1 MVPAD
6 PKGTWS
12 VANNRSTG
20 RTSRGGSRNTGSAA
34 SKPRSRTASQAVA
47 PGLARD
53 IWGIALIVS
62 AIAVAISVWFPQP
75 GGVPRFINEAL
86 IGAVGVGANAVP
98 ILMLVWAVSLVFD
111 RREVSEAAIGAG
123 LALIFLS
130 VIAMFSAATPVTSA
144 GFWTGTASGGY
155 VGGAIAWLLTVL
167 FYPVITY
174 VLLGGATLIGVVLA
188 TGVRLADVWQR
199 FLGLFERAEDE
210 DAPREPRRRLSGGAK
225 TLPLADLDADEPPAR
240 LAPSRAHRVDPEA
253 ERGTVPIPRA
263 SVPRRDTAFELPSLS
278 MLRVSPVSAAASR
291 ASDKELKST
300 AQVIE
305 STLATFDIPAYVESW
320 VAGPTVTLFEVKIAK
335 GVKVNRVTAL
345 SDDLALALATTTV
358 RVLAPIPG
366 KSLIG
371 IEVPNVHRTTVTLGD
386 VLAGGHTP
394 DTSPIMLGI
403 GKDVGGDSIVL
414 DLAAMPHLLIAGSTG
429 TGKSVCINSLLMSV
443 IMRATPD
450 EVRIIL
456 IDPKR
461 IELAL
466 YNGLPHLYVPVVTE
480 AKEAASA
487 LAWAVT
493 EMESRLRRLQKAGVR
508 NIAMYNAA
516 ARDGK
521 LPDGMEPMPYLIIVI
536 DELADLMMV
545 AAREVEDS
553 IVRLAQ
559 LARAAGI
566 HLVVATQRPST
577 DIITGLIKTNI
588 TTRIAF
594 AVSSGIDS
602 RVILDVSGAEK
613 LVGLGDML
621 LSTPALSKPKRV
633 QGALVSEE
641 EIVAVVDHMKKQAE
655 PDYHQE
661 ILHLKMTA
669 IGGSL
674 DDDSDDDPLTWEAAD
689 IVVTSRMGSTSL
701 LQRRLRVGYARA
713 GRIMDILE
721 QKGIVGPPDGSK
733 PREVLADIEELESIK
748 AFERKDAS
756 EDE

>member
-1 MVPAD
+1 
-6 PKGTWS
+6 
-12 VANNRSTG
+12 VAKNGSSDSP
-20 RTSRGGSRNTGSAA
+20 SRGT
-34 SKPRSRTASQAVA
+34 RSRTSAKSRSSAKHA
-47 PGLARD
+47 PAPTPGVSRD
-53 IWGIALIVS
+53 IWGIALVVL
-62 AIAVAISVWFPQP
+62 AIAVAIAVWVKPEAP
-75 GGVPRFINEAL
+75 VPAAVSIML
-86 IGAVGVGANAVP
+86 IRIVGVGASAVP
-98 ILMLVWAVSLVFD
+98 LLLLVWAISLVFD
-111 RREVSEAAIGAG
+111 RREVSEVAIGAG
-123 LALIFLS
+123 LAIIFLS
-130 VIAMFSAATPVTSA
+130 VIAMFSAATPVENA
-144 GFWTGTASGGY
+144 DYWLGATGGGY
-155 VGGAIAWLLTVL
+155 IGGAIAWLLSRLLGT
-167 FYPVITY
+167 VITY
-174 VLLGGATLIGVVLA
+174 VVLGGAALIGVVMA
-188 TGVRLADVWQR
+188 TGARLADVWER
-199 FLGLFERAEDE
+199 GLSMFERAETAE
-210 DAPREPRRRLSGGAK
+210 EPREPRRRLSPGAK
-225 TLPLADLDADEPPAR
+225 TLPLADLDTDEPAARPTPAR
-240 LAPSRAHRVDPEA
+240 PRRSDPEA
-253 ERGTVPIPRA
+253 ERNTVPVPRA
-263 SVPRRDTAFELPSLS
+263 SVPRRDTTFELPSLGL
-278 MLRVSPVSAAASR
+278 LRVSPVNAAASR
-291 ASDKELKST
+291 ASDKELKNT
-300 AQVIE
+300 AHVIE
-305 STLATFDIPAYVESW
+305 STLATFDIPARVEDW
-320 VAGPTVTLFEVKIAK
+320 IAGPTVTLFEVKIAQ

-345 SDDLALALATTTV
+345 ADDLAMALATATV

-371 IEVPNVHRTTVTLGD
+371 IEVPNEHRTIVTLGD
-386 VLAGGHTP
+386 VLTGGHNP

-403 GKDVGGDSIVL
+403 GKDVSGERIVL
-414 DLAAMPHLLIAGSTG
+414 DLAGMPHLLIAGSTG

-443 IMRATPD
+443 IMRSTPD

-466 YNGLPHLYVPVVTE
+466 YNGIPHLYVPVVTE

-487 LAWAVT
+487 LGWAVT
-493 EMESRLRRLQKAGVR
+493 EMETRLRKLQKAGVR
-508 NIAMYNAA
+508 NIAAYNAA

-521 LPDGMEPMPYLIIVI
+521 LPEGLEPMPYLMIVI

-602 RVILDVSGAEK
+602 RVILDQSGAEK

-621 LSTPALSKPKRV
+621 LSTPALAKPKRV
-633 QGALVSEE
+633 QGALVSED
-641 EIVAVVDHMKKQAE
+641 EIEAVVEHLKKQAE
-655 PDYHQE
+655 PEYHEE
-661 ILHLKMTA
+661 ILHLKLTP
-669 IGGSL
+669 GGGGAG
-674 DDDSDDDPLTWEAAD
+674 DPDDDDPLTWEAAD

-701 LQRRLRVGYARA
+701 LQRRLKVGYARA

-748 AFERKDAS
+748 AFERSDARD
-756 EDE
+756 DEI

>member
-1 MVPAD
+1 MAKNGSSDSP
-6 PKGTWS
+6 
-12 VANNRSTG
+12 
-20 RTSRGGSRNTGSAA
+20 SRGT
-34 SKPRSRTASQAVA
+34 RSRTSAKSRSSAKHA
-47 PGLARD
+47 PAPTPGVSRD
-53 IWGIALIVS
+53 IWGIALVVL
-62 AIAVAISVWFPQP
+62 AIAVAIAVWVKPEAP
-75 GGVPRFINEAL
+75 VPAAVSIML
-86 IGAVGVGANAVP
+86 IRIVGVGASAVP
-98 ILMLVWAVSLVFD
+98 LLLLVWAISLVFD
-111 RREVSEAAIGAG
+111 RREVSEVAIGAG
-123 LALIFLS
+123 LAIIFLS
-130 VIAMFSAATPVTSA
+130 VIAMFSAATPVENA
-144 GFWTGTASGGY
+144 DYWLGATGGGY
-155 VGGAIAWLLTVL
+155 IGGAIAWLLSRLLGT
-167 FYPVITY
+167 VITY
-174 VLLGGATLIGVVLA
+174 VVLGGAALIGIVMA
-188 TGVRLADVWQR
+188 TGARLADAWDT
-199 FLGLFERAEDE
+199 FLALFERDE
-210 DAPREPRRRLSGGAK
+210 EPESPREPRRRLSPGAK
-225 TLPLADLDADEPPAR
+225 TLPLADLDTDEPAARPAPAR
-240 LAPSRAHRVDPEA
+240 PRRSDPEA
-253 ERGTVPIPRA
+253 ERNTVPVPRA
-263 SVPRRDTAFELPSLS
+263 SVPRRDTTFELPSLGL
-278 MLRVSPVSAAASR
+278 LRVSPVNAAASR
-291 ASDKELKST
+291 ASDKELKNT
-300 AQVIE
+300 AHVIE
-305 STLATFDIPAYVESW
+305 STLATFDIPARVEDW
-320 VAGPTVTLFEVKIAK
+320 IAGPTVTLFEVKIAQ

-345 SDDLALALATTTV
+345 ADDLAMALATATV

-371 IEVPNVHRTTVTLGD
+371 IEVPNEHRTIVTLGD
-386 VLAGGHTP
+386 VLTGGHNP

-403 GKDVGGDSIVL
+403 GKDVSGERIVL
-414 DLAAMPHLLIAGSTG
+414 DLAGMPHLLIAGSTG

-443 IMRATPD
+443 IMRSTPD

-466 YNGLPHLYVPVVTE
+466 YNGIPHLYVPVVTE

-487 LAWAVT
+487 LGWAVT
-493 EMESRLRRLQKAGVR
+493 EMETRLRKLQKAGVR
-508 NIAMYNAA
+508 NIAAYNAA

-521 LPDGMEPMPYLIIVI
+521 LPEGLEPMPYLMIVI

-602 RVILDVSGAEK
+602 RVILDQSGAEK

-621 LSTPALSKPKRV
+621 LSTPALAKPKRV
-633 QGALVSEE
+633 QGALVSED
-641 EIVAVVDHMKKQAE
+641 EIEAVVEHLKKQAE
-655 PDYHQE
+655 PEYHEE
-661 ILHLKMTA
+661 ILHLKLTP
-669 IGGSL
+669 GGGGAG
-674 DDDSDDDPLTWEAAD
+674 DPDDDDPLTWEAAD

-701 LQRRLRVGYARA
+701 LQRRLKVGYARA

-748 AFERKDAS
+748 AFERSDARD
-756 EDE
+756 DEI

>member
-1 MVPAD
+1 
-6 PKGTWS
+6 
-12 VANNRSTG
+12 VAKKRTTGSASGRSRSTG
-20 RTSRGGSRNTGSAA
+20 TSA
-34 SKPRSRTASQAVA
+34 SKPRSHAASQPAA
-47 PGLARD
+47 PGISRD
-53 IWGIALIVS
+53 IWGIALVVA
-62 AIAVAISVWFPQP
+62 AIAVAISVWSPQP
-75 GGVPRFINEAL
+75 GGVPRFISQAL
-86 IGAVGVGANAVP
+86 IAAVGVGANAVP
-98 ILMLVWAVSLVFD
+98 LLLLVWAVSIVFD

-123 LALIFLS
+123 LAMVFLS
-130 VIAMFSAATPVTSA
+130 VIAMFSAATPVRNPD
-144 GFWTGTASGGY
+144 FWTGVSSGGY

-167 FYPVITY
+167 FYPAITY
-174 VLLGGATLIGVVLA
+174 VLLSGTTLIGIVLA
-188 TGVRLADVWQR
+188 TGVHLADLWQR
-199 FLGLFERAEDE
+199 FLGLFERAEPE
-210 DAPREPRRRLSGGAK
+210 DAAREPRRRLTPGAK
-225 TLPLADLDADEPPAR
+225 TLPLADLDAEEPAARPMPAR
-240 LAPSRAHRVDPEA
+240 GRRPDPEA
-253 ERGTVPIPRA
+253 ERNTVPVQRA
-263 SVPRRDTAFELPSLS
+263 SVPRRDTTFELPSLS
-278 MLRVSPVSAAASR
+278 MLRVSPVNAAASR
-291 ASDKELKST
+291 ASDKELKNT
-300 AQVIE
+300 AQMIE
-305 STLATFDIPAYVESW
+305 STLATFDIPARVEDW
-320 VAGPTVTLFEVKIAK
+320 IAGPTVTLFEVKIAK

-345 SDDLALALATTTV
+345 ADDLAMALATPTV

-371 IEVPNVHRTTVTLGD
+371 IEVPNEHRTTVTLGD
-386 VLAGGHTP
+386 VLLGGNTP

-403 GKDVGGDSIVL
+403 GKDVGGDRIVL

-443 IMRATPD
+443 IMRSTPD

-480 AKEAASA
+480 SKEAASA

-493 EMESRLRRLQKAGVR
+493 EMESRLRRLQKAGAR
-508 NIAMYNAA
+508 NIAQYNAA

-521 LPDGMEPMPYLIIVI
+521 LPEGMQPMPYLMIVI

-602 RVILDVSGAEK
+602 RVILDQSGAEK

-621 LSTPALSKPKRV
+621 LSTPQLAKPKRV
-633 QGALVSEE
+633 QGALVSED
-641 EIVAVVDHMKKQAE
+641 EIMAVVEHLKKQGE
-655 PDYHQE
+655 PEYHEE
-661 ILHLKMTA
+661 ILHMKA
-669 IGGSL
+669 AGVGGGVA
-674 DDDSDDDPLTWEAAD
+674 DDNDDDPLTWDAAD

-701 LQRRLRVGYARA
+701 LQRRLKVGYARA

-748 AFERKDAS
+748 AFERSDAR
-756 EDE
+756 DDA

>member
-1 MVPAD
+1 MAK
-6 PKGTWS
+6 KG
-12 VANNRSTG
+12 STG
-20 RTSRGGSRNTGSAA
+20 GTSRGTG
-34 SKPRSRTASQAVA
+34 PQSRTHKASQPAP
-47 PGLARD
+47 PGLTRD
-53 IWGIALIVS
+53 IIGISLVVV
-62 AIAVAISVWFPQP
+62 AIAVAISVWLPQP
-75 GGVPRFINEAL
+75 GGVPAFIREVLFATF
-86 IGAVGVGANAVP
+86 GVGANAVP
-98 ILMLVWAVSLVFD
+98 ILLLVWAVSLVFD

-123 LALIFLS
+123 LALVFLS
-130 VIAMFSAATPVTSA
+130 VIAMFSAAIPISDA
-144 GFWTGTASGGY
+144 RFWTGPASGGY
-155 VGGAIAWLLTVL
+155 VGGAIAWVLTIL
-167 FYPVITY
+167 FYPTITY
-174 VLLGGATLIGVVLA
+174 VVLGGAALIGVVLA
-188 TGVRLADVWQR
+188 TGLRLADVWQR
-199 FLGLFERAEDE
+199 FLGLFERAEAEDE
-210 DAPREPRRRLSGGAK
+210 PREPRRRLPVGAK
-225 TLPLADLDADEPPAR
+225 TLPLTDLDTEEPAR
-240 LAPSRAHRVDPEA
+240 AAAPRPRRGDPEA
-253 ERGTVPIPRA
+253 ERNTVPVARA

-278 MLRVSPVSAAASR
+278 MLRVSPSSAAASR
-291 ASDKELKST
+291 ASDKELKAT

-305 STLATFDIPAYVESW
+305 STLATFDIPAYVETW

-345 SDDLALALATTTV
+345 ADDLALALATPTV

-371 IEVPNVHRTTVTLGD
+371 IEVPNEHRTTVTLGD
-386 VLAGGHTP
+386 VLTGGHNP

-403 GKDVGGDSIVL
+403 GKDVGGDRIVL
-414 DLAAMPHLLIAGSTG
+414 DLAGMPHLLIAGSTG

-466 YNGLPHLYVPVVTE
+466 YNGIPHLYVPVVTE

-516 ARDGK
+516 ARDGN
-521 LPDGMEPMPYLIIVI
+521 LPEGMEPMPYLMIVI

-602 RVILDVSGAEK
+602 RVILDQSGAEK

-621 LSTPALSKPKRV
+621 LSTPQLSKPKRV
-633 QGALVSEE
+633 QGALVSED
-641 EIVAVVDHMKKQAE
+641 EITAVVDHLKKQAE
-655 PDYHQE
+655 PEYHEE
-661 ILHLKMTA
+661 ILHLKMTPGSA
-669 IGGSL
+669 SL
-674 DDDSDDDPLTWEAAD
+674 DDDGEDDPLTWEAAD

-701 LQRRLRVGYARA
+701 LQRRLKVGYARA

-748 AFERKDAS
+748 AFDRADAR
-756 EDE
+756 DEA